1 MNRYPKNM
9 DVKHV
14 RPSLADRID
23 IALLQFPGR
32 TAALFAALMA
42 VVVIVANLV

>member
-1 MNRYPKNM
+1 MTRYHM
-9 DVKHV
+9 QDVKHL

-23 IALLQFPGR
+23 IALVQFPGR
-32 TAALFAALMA
+32 TSLLFGALMA